1 MKADH
6 LVHPNVSA
14 SKAIDQD
21 YHAVHLSSLQ
31 IYLNLYKCNPDHCKI
46 FLRYPCNT
54 DKDAGTYLLDSSGQ
68 FVTIS
73 GTEDDDYIF
82 KYYISDVTA
91 DGMVLTTDKVYGY
104 FSGSGYGILEL
115 KLKKP

>member
-1 MKADH
+1 MTDIGDPFDIAFGAGNTVK
-6 LVHPNVSA
+6 
-14 SKAIDQD
+14 
-21 YHAVHLSSLQ
+21 
-31 IYLNLYKCNPDHCKI
+31 LYNP
-46 FLRYPCNT
+46 RYT